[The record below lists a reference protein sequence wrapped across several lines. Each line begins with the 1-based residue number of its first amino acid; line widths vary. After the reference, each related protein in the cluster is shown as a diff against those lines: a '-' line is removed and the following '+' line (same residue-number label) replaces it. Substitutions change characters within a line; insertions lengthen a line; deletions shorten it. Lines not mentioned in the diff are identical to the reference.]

1 MTYLKKNKLNIIA
14 IILMFVALFVFFA
27 YVHPLIIWDTD
38 DWKNIVWGRAPWPV
52 WKTWNPIKVLPE
64 TLMPVAGYIAAYC
77 VNPFVGD
84 YINSITYVSAFLV
97 SISITIAVTLLG
109 ICTAKAL
116 DLSEDKAY
124 IFAVISCLLGFS
136 MFKPDPNGS
145 TYLFHAHNVTCYYH
159 YIVPALLNTSLVFY
173 MMIKEDFPRSYV
185 EMSAGEKGIFVLL
198 CYLAICS
205 NLFHSV
211 ILATYSGLQIL
222 YEFFRCKGV
231 ALKMRILE
239 NVKRCYVY
247 YGIVLFWLAILPFEA
262 FGGRARSVKLNASI
276 WELPFIAFKNLVKSV
291 HFNRFFPIYVGLLIV
306 GIGIVCCKNRDI
318 RILRTPRAKK
328 AFIDAFLCAVL
339 VTVYLIVLS
348 ARLNGG
354 YINRVDVQIS
364 FGMFLLAILSFMLAI
379 VIKEI
384 GSVRIFLPL
393 LVFFMLMNVLDGR
406 YPFEE
411 STTGNVN
418 PITCKSID
426 DNIIEQIQAA
436 DKSGQTEMNLRVPRY
451 KPEDNWPHAVYA
463 SNRIRH
469 TLYLHGLISRN
480 DIKVKM
486 QPVLTERQL
495 GTDPRYF
502 YPPNITSARIDIKNS
517 GSEANDVEVLEI
529 SDADAKVDS
538 PKWMR
543 GNGMGRVISTRKG
556 SLSLKLKCRGDGTLS
571 TILRGADARDSSNKR
586 IPVWVRYSKLVVDG
600 KVLFDEVRP
609 TCHDKPQKFT
619 MNVKDGQVVD
629 VLIEWDPDDI
639 TIGDI
644 AEEVQERKDAP
655 KAPKP
660 TQASKT
666 IDLNLV
672 SYARVDIKNAGTEKN
687 DVEVARVS
695 DAKAIVESPKWMRAR
710 DGNGRMI
717 KTDSGTLALK
727 LKCTGDGDLT
737 INLRGADFRG
747 ADGKRVPVWI
757 NYKKLTVDGKVIFSA
772 VKPTCHDRPQKFTM
786 KVKDGQTV
794 DVKVEWVPDCVTVG
808 RGMDQVVKSNEK
820 VAQKQSEQIKSL
832 KSDLKKANAEKT
844 RFAAK
849 LKKLNATNKKLQSQL
864 KEIRSGW
871 WYKVFHRLKL
881 VG

>member
-1 MTYLKKNKLNIIA
+1 MALSVLASVVPLLFLGCRRCVYFAAVVLGCLSMYLTYQA
-14 IILMFVALFVFFA
+14 
-27 YVHPLIIWDTD
+27 
-38 DWKNIVWGRAPWPV
+38 
-52 WKTWNPIKVLPE
+52 
-64 TLMPVAGYIAAYC
+64 
-77 VNPFVGD
+77 
-84 YINSITYVSAFLV
+84 SS
-97 SISITIAVTLLG
+97 
-109 ICTAKAL
+109 
-116 DLSEDKAY
+116 
-124 IFAVISCLLGFS
+124 
-136 MFKPDPNGS
+136 
-145 TYLFHAHNVTCYYH
+145 
-159 YIVPALLNTSLVFY
+159 
-173 MMIKEDFPRSYV
+173 
-185 EMSAGEKGIFVLL
+185 GIFVLVCAFVLFKRWSEGEKFKSVLRDAFWSACGFLGASCIFLIIGTFRQATTYSSAHDKIASLVDLPLTIYENSLRYLKLIYSDFPRLWLIMIGALAIGCVCCFVLNAKRNKILIALLALIMLAL
-198 CYLAICS
+198 CSVGSYGAYLALENPIFQPRAMLGFGVFIALTGIIAVSGRHKITYLFRAAALCLAWCFFVFALTYGNALAEQKRYVDFRAQIALADLS
-205 NLFHSV
+205 RTVNLEDVSK
-211 ILATYSGLQIL
+211 GL
-222 YEFFRCKGV
+222 YELQLSGEAPV
-231 ALKMRILE
+231 ARMVNNMSRRYKVLE
-239 NVKRCYVY
+239 R
-247 YGIVLFWLAILPFEA
+247 
-262 FGGRARSVKLNASI
+262 
-276 WELPFIAFKNLVKSV
+276 LVPK
-291 HFNRFFPIYVGLLIV
+291 Y
-306 GIGIVCCKNRDI
+306 
-318 RILRTPRAKK
+318 
-328 AFIDAFLCAVL
+328 L
-339 VTVYLIVLS
+339 VVNWVWGPVYLS
-348 ARLNGG
+348 N
-354 YINRVDVQIS
+354 Y
-364 FGMFLLAILSFMLAI
+364 FGMP
-379 VIKEI
+379 K
-384 GSVRIFLPL
+384 VRFVAKYQDDFSKYNLP
-393 LVFFMLMNVLDGR
+393 VVYDNCYHTIRADDGR
-406 YPFEE
+406 ISLHFKYPENSPF
-411 STTGNVN
+411 
-418 PITCKSID
+418 
-426 DNIIEQIQAA
+426 
-436 DKSGQTEMNLRVPRY
+436 PRFT
-451 KPEDNWPHAVYA
+451 KREV
-463 SNRIRH
+463 
-469 TLYLHGLISRN
+469 T
-480 DIKVKM
+480 
-486 QPVLTERQL
+486 
-495 GTDPRYF
+495 F
-502 YPPNITSARIDIKNS
+502 ARIDIKNS

-543 GNGMGRVISTRKG
+543 GNGMGHMITARKG
-556 SLSLKLKCRGDGTLS
+556 TLALKLKCRGDGTLS

-600 KVLFDEVRP
+600 KVLFDEVRA

-629 VLIEWDPDDI
+629 VLIEWDPEDI

-695 DAKAIVESPKWMRAR
+695 DAKAIVESPKWMRAK

-717 KTDSGTLALK
+717 KTDSGTLTLK

-772 VKPTCHDRPQKFTM
+772 VKPTWHDRPQKFTM

-849 LKKLNATNKKLQSQL
+849 LKKLSATNRKLQSQL